1 MIFDYYFFFF
11 SCDISFVLVD
21 LARIFGYW
29 ASSPIKQKNSSIVLK
44 FLYFVQ
50 FTLNNT
56 FCFVYYHYIQLFHF
70 WRDPALSSCRR
81 PQMALTAGLYFLVA
95 VFFFLV
101 WFHCVCWNNNR
112 LLCSFWMTWLSVLSV
127 ESWLDANWILEVVW
141 VFLCCCYRCCCSIS
155 RKIPL
160 ETMDSSLPATS
171 LDDTF

>member
-1 MIFDYYFFFF
+1 MIFDYYYFFF

-21 LARIFGYW
+21 LARISGYW
-29 ASSPIKQKNSSIVLK
+29 ASSPSNKKNSSIVLK

-56 FCFVYYHYIQLFHF
+56 FCFVYYHYSTFSFFGGIRHLVPAAVHR
-70 WRDPALSSCRR
+70 WRWLPASIFRWLS
-81 PQMALTAGLYFLVA
+81 
-95 VFFFLV
+95 FFFLV

-155 RKIPL
+155 RIIPL

>member
-1 MIFDYYFFFF
+1 M
-11 SCDISFVLVD
+11 
-21 LARIFGYW
+21 
-29 ASSPIKQKNSSIVLK
+29 
-44 FLYFVQ
+44 
-50 FTLNNT
+50 NNT
-56 FCFVYYHYIQLFHF
+56 FCFVYYHYSTFSFFGGIRHLVPAAVHRWRWLPASIF
-70 WRDPALSSCRR
+70 WWLS
-81 PQMALTAGLYFLVA
+81 
-95 VFFFLV
+95 FFFLV

-171 LDDTF
+171 LDDILIQYLVAFTGQHCQPAGRGRYRCAHYGDYQAHARLSGKLTN